1 MITKG
6 HCCTKAVY
14 IQTFKRIAKV
24 MTTCNRKRMVQYV
37 TGVNTEASFIHEVMV
52 KSFFSREVGTFFV
65 LNLLIGMTN
74 FKENGFSAISVC
86 LTLDFTAI
94 MYCFMY
100 IYMHVSRLNKVRLNR
115 RIS

>member
-1 MITKG
+1 
-6 HCCTKAVY
+6 
-14 IQTFKRIAKV
+14 
-24 MTTCNRKRMVQYV
+24 MVQYV
-37 TGVNTEASFIHEVMV
+37 TGVNTEASFIHVR
-52 KSFFSREVGTFFV
+52 SWSSHFFPRKVAVGTFFFFF
-65 LNLLIGMTN
+65 
-74 FKENGFSAISVC
+74 FKLARLDDQYQRNDFSVISVC